1 MALPKR
7 MLLQMD
13 NPNRPAT
20 RMLDRHLRPYIDPP
34 LNLIGGQ
41 IARSGLTANMV
52 TLIGLAFGLA
62 GAAAIVAGHFLLA
75 VALILASR
83 VADGLDGAVARAQ
96 GVTDFGGYLDITCD
110 FVFYAAIPLAFIL
123 CDPTA
128 NGLAG
133 AVLLAS
139 FYINGASFL
148 GYAILA
154 EKKQMTSD
162 AHGVK
167 SLYFTGGLLEG
178 AETIAFF
185 IAICLW
191 PSWFAPMAYGF
202 AILCAVTT
210 ASRVAL
216 AARIF
221 RG

>member
-1 MALPKR
+1 
-7 MLLQMD
+7 
-13 NPNRPAT
+13 
-20 RMLDRHLRPYIDPP
+20 MLDRHLRPYIDPP
-34 LNLIGGQ
+34 LNMIGGQ

-62 GAAAIVAGHFLLA
+62 AGGAIVAGHFLLA

-110 FVFYAAIPLAFIL
+110 FVFYAAIPLAFVL
-123 CDPTA
+123 HDPA
-128 NGLAG
+128 SNGVAG

-154 EKKQMTSD
+154 EKKKMRSD

-185 IAICLW
+185 VALCLW
-191 PSWFAPMAYGF
+191 PGWFAAMAYGF
-202 AILCAVTT
+202 AALCGVTALSRIL
-210 ASRVAL
+210 L
-216 AARIF
+216 AARVF
-221 RG
+221 ER

>member
-1 MALPKR
+1 
-7 MLLQMD
+7 
-13 NPNRPAT
+13 
-20 RMLDRHLRPYIDPP
+20 MLDRHLRPYIDPP
-34 LNLIGGQ
+34 LNMIGGQ

-62 GAAAIVAGHFLLA
+62 GAGAIVAGHFLLA

-83 VADGLDGAVARAQ
+83 VADGLDGAVARAH

-110 FVFYAAIPLAFIL
+110 FIFYAAIPLAFVL
-123 CDPTA
+123 GDSGQ

-154 EKKQMTSD
+154 EKKQMRSD
-162 AHGVK
+162 AHGTK

-185 IAICLW
+185 VALCLW
-191 PSWFAPMAYGF
+191 PDWFAPLAYGF
-202 AILCAVTT
+202 AALCSVTAVSRIL
-210 ASRVAL
+210 L
-216 AARIF
+216 AARVF
-221 RG
+221 ER

>member
-1 MALPKR
+1 
-7 MLLQMD
+7 
-13 NPNRPAT
+13 
-20 RMLDRHLRPYIDPP
+20 MLDRHLRPFIDPP

-52 TLIGLAFGLA
+52 TFIGLAFGLA
-62 GAAAIVAGHFLLA
+62 GAGAIIGGHFLLA

-83 VADGLDGAVARAQ
+83 LADGLDGAVARAQ

-110 FVFYAAIPLAFIL
+110 FIFYAAIPLAFVL
-123 CDPTA
+123 HDSDS
-128 NGLAG
+128 NGVAG

-154 EKKQMTSD
+154 EKKQMRSD
-162 AHGVK
+162 LHGMK

-185 IAICLW
+185 IVICLW
-191 PSWFAPMAYGF
+191 PDWFVPLAYVF
-202 AILCAVTT
+202 AALCGVT
-210 ASRVAL
+210 AGARVLL
-216 AARIF
+216 AARVF
-221 RG
+221 TR

>member
-1 MALPKR
+1 
-7 MLLQMD
+7 
-13 NPNRPAT
+13 
-20 RMLDRHLRPYIDPP
+20 MLDRHLRPYIDPP
-34 LNLIGGQ
+34 LNMIGGQ

-62 GAAAIVAGHFLLA
+62 AGGAIVAGHFLLA

-110 FVFYAAIPLAFIL
+110 FVFYAAIPLAFVL
-123 CDPTA
+123 HDPA
-128 NGLAG
+128 SNGVAG

-154 EKKQMTSD
+154 EKKKMRSD

-185 IAICLW
+185 VALCLW
-191 PSWFAPMAYGF
+191 PGWFAAMAYGF
-202 AILCAVTT
+202 AALCGVTALSRIL
-210 ASRVAL
+210 L
-216 AARIF
+216 AARVF
-221 RG
+221 KR

>member
-1 MALPKR
+1 
-7 MLLQMD
+7 
-13 NPNRPAT
+13 
-20 RMLDRHLRPYIDPP
+20 MLDRHLRPLIDPP

-52 TLIGLAFGLA
+52 TLIGLGFGLA
-62 GAAAIVAGHFLLA
+62 AAGAIMGGHFLLA

-83 VADGLDGAVARAQ
+83 VADGLDGAVARAH

-110 FVFYAAIPLAFIL
+110 FVFYAAIPLAFVIVN
-123 CDPTA
+123 PTQ

-154 EKKQMTSD
+154 EKKQMRSD
-162 AHGVK
+162 SHGVK

-185 IAICLW
+185 IVLCLM
-191 PSWFAPMAYGF
+191 PGWFVPLAYVF
-202 AILCAVTT
+202 AALCAIT
-210 ASRVAL
+210 ATARVLL

-221 RG
+221 SR